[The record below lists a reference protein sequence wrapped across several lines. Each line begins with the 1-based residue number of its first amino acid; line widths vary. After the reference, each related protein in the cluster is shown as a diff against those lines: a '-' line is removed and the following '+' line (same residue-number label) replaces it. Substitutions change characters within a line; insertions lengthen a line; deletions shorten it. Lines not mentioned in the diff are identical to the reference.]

1 MPEVYKQS
9 FKQNYT
15 NNVDLSVFNCGLER
29 CAPGH
34 TWGPGIRDHYLI
46 HLILA
51 GKGTFQTGGKTWEL
65 NPGDLFFVRPNQLNT
80 YTADAQQPWEY
91 CWVGFNG
98 ISAHRL
104 ASLLPFSDEQP
115 VHHTQRPEEMY
126 HAMENIY
133 RARGLRV
140 QDETAMVGYLY
151 LFIAALMDETSE
163 RKPHNT
169 NTSSQYVLNA
179 IKYIQF
185 NYSHD
190 ISIDDVAKSV
200 GVSRSH
206 LYRVFMSNVG
216 KSPIDYLT
224 EYRIHCRG
232 GHLGGLL

>member
-65 NPGDLFFVRPNQLNT
+65 APGDLFFVQPNQLNT

-104 ASLLPFSDEQP
+104 R
-115 VHHTQRPEEMY
+115 T
-126 HAMENIY
+126 
-133 RARGLRV
+133 LR
-140 QDETAMVGYLY
+140 
-151 LFIAALMDETSE
+151 
-163 RKPHNT
+163 
-169 NTSSQYVLNA
+169 
-179 IKYIQF
+179 
-185 NYSHD
+185 
-190 ISIDDVAKSV
+190 
-200 GVSRSH
+200 
-206 LYRVFMSNVG
+206 
-216 KSPIDYLT
+216 
-224 EYRIHCRG
+224 
-232 GHLGGLL
+232 